1 MGQVLLDL
9 AQDGH
14 RRVAENLHPWPRRL
28 PAPALR
34 EHGLPKSAPLASILW
49 LLTQR
54 VFGRSEPQR
63 LTDSDAVA
71 RFLSSSLGCLAS
83 ELNSWARSHASE
95 ASTLCLLQA
104 SGKRRADPTL
114 KQALAAKRRRGQAV
128 RDWRA
133 DGAAVP
139 ISAEHTDF
147 ATCGHYIQQTRQAFG
162 ACPTVEL
169 VFDSSRFGGL
179 DTDVVAIW
187 SPEVEIA
194 GYLPPQ
200 NVRELRWRESGAGE
214 PMSADDRS
222 RLRQRGL
229 RAAPGMKGLDV
240 LRRLSHALTMGAG
253 RFLED
258 FKCPVRFEPLTAQ
271 QVRYWSSRHKRYMR
285 RARDAPALA
294 DGAVEEEPEL
304 PDAVRD
310 ASRVPLLITVSDQV
324 QWQWSAMQFLSHPEG
339 VRLMHVFRVD
349 PFHRGWNNFKAA
361 CRAAHGHFLHTVIQ
375 MTVAFN
381 VNYGPWLNAAFM
393 GEKREALLEYRLD
406 QTDKEVWACL
416 VDNVAADCRAAP
428 PGSAEEQEGLFEDTV
443 LRNPSF
449 LKKGPYVKMCT
460 WYSILEAIE
469 YHDPVWTSWKHLVQ
483 WLGSSLLS
491 PTSAVAREAQ
501 NHATAVIAAASSDGA
516 PAPAEHRAQLQT
528 LKKSAG
534 NALRLT
540 PLLLTGENHLN
551 CRLLVM
557 IARPLWTQQ
566 ARLARE
572 KKTPARQ
579 LLHSAAMAAGAG
591 EVLISQLWAPTFE
604 AAELLRLGITADADV
619 APYPMSVG
627 QEEALQRLCSF
638 AFHLME
644 EEVWTAAW
652 WESAYP
658 GQFARLLHASP
669 EQSQAAMEDARAVW
683 ELLLLCEQLAQ
694 SRAGVAALLGEIHWA
709 HYAINQLTW
718 RHLADR
724 GWQLEPDVRNHLT
737 RMFCTLG
744 DSKVIEDSHNHLRDL
759 ERDQRRNA
767 VSRTRLFADL
777 TKSPALRARAVPCVG
792 TPPEAWHSPAPKPP
806 PVPSKGGDEG
816 GRGRWAD
823 VFRSEASK
831 LSPEFTKLLKS
842 KAHKPR
848 TPRTEVGSITA
859 LAALLA
865 LRQRKELHLAGLCPA
880 PGRAV
885 GTALFVV
892 NVAFTLTQQNYC
904 SIMFSNLGPVRP
916 VAVPCPGA
924 KNRCNLC
931 ARLAAFPALEPP
943 RLAELRAVAQNAGG
957 EPRQG
962 ALLRDREPP
971 VRRQGCCSSAHGS
984 RLALPGLLPAPA
996 VANAH

>member
-1 MGQVLLDL
+1 MLLDL

-14 RRVAENLHPWPRRL
+14 RRVAETLLPWPQRI
-28 PAPALR
+28 PSPALGER
-34 EHGLPKSAPLASILW
+34 GLPTSAPLAAILW

-54 VFGRSEPQR
+54 VFGRSQPQR
-63 LTDSDAVA
+63 PTDAAA
-71 RFLSSSLGCLAS
+71 RFLSSSLERLAS
-83 ELNSWARSHASE
+83 ELNSWARSQASE
-95 ASTLCLLQA
+95 VSVLLLLQA

-114 KQALAAKRRRGQAV
+114 KQALAAKRRRGQAL

-133 DGAAVP
+133 DGAVVP
-139 ISAEHTDF
+139 ISARQTDF
-147 ATCGHYIQQTRQAFG
+147 ATCGHYIQQTRQAFRT
-162 ACPTVEL
+162 CPTVEL

-179 DTDVVAIW
+179 DTDVIAIW
-187 SPEVEIA
+187 SPEAEIA

-214 PMSADDRS
+214 PMSAADRL

-229 RAAPGMKGLDV
+229 RSAPGMKGLDV

-253 RFLED
+253 RALED
-258 FKCPVRFEPLTAQ
+258 FKCSVHFRPLTAQ
-271 QVRYWSSRHKRYMR
+271 LVRYWSPIKRRYMR
-285 RARDAPALA
+285 RAREAQALA
-294 DGAVEEEPEL
+294 DGAVAEEPEL

-310 ASRVPLLITVSDQV
+310 PAGVPLLITVSDQV

-339 VRLMHVFRVD
+339 LCLMHVFRVD
-349 PFHRGWNNFKAA
+349 PFRRGWNNFKAA
-361 CRAAHGHFLHTVIQ
+361 CRAAHGHLLHTVIQ

-393 GEKREALLEYRLD
+393 GEKREALMEYRVD
-406 QTDKEVWACL
+406 QADKEAWTHL
-416 VDNVAADCRAAP
+416 VDSVATDGRAAP
-428 PGSAEEQEGLFEDTV
+428 PGSLEEQEGLFEDTV
-443 LRNPSF
+443 LCNPSF

-483 WLGSSLLS
+483 WLGSNLLS
-491 PTSAVAREAQ
+491 PTSAAAQEAQ

-540 PLLLTGENHLN
+540 PLLLTDDNHLN
-551 CRLLVM
+551 CRLLVAL
-557 IARPLWTQQ
+557 ARPLWTQQ
-566 ARLARE
+566 ARMAKE

-579 LLHSAAMAAGAG
+579 LLHSVAMAAGAG
-591 EVLISQLWAPTFE
+591 EALISQLRALTFN
-604 AAELLRLGITADADV
+604 AVELLRLGIATDADV
-619 APYPMSVG
+619 APYPFSVG
-627 QEEALQRLCSF
+627 QQEALQRVCSF

-694 SRAGVAALLGEIHWA
+694 SRAGVASLLREVHWA
-709 HYAINQLTW
+709 HYAVNQLTW

-724 GWQLEPDVRNHLT
+724 GWQLTADTRSHLE

-759 ERDQRRNA
+759 ERDQRHNT
-767 VSRTRLFADL
+767 VSRPRLFADL
-777 TKSPALRARAVPCVG
+777 VRSPALRARTVPCVSV
-792 TPPEAWHSPAPKPP
+792 PAEAWHGPAPKPP
-806 PVPSKGGDEG
+806 PVPSNGGDEDG
-816 GRGRWAD
+816 HGHWAD

-831 LSPEFTKLLKS
+831 LSPEFSRLLKS
-842 KAHKPR
+842 KAHQPR

-865 LRQRKELHLAGLCPA
+865 LRQRKELHLAGLCQA

-885 GTALFVV
+885 SAVLLVLH
-892 NVAFTLTQQNYC
+892 NC
-904 SIMFSNLGPVRP
+904 SAKRITHFCILDSVQPE
-916 VAVPCPGA
+916 ACPGA
-924 KNRCNLC
+924 KNHCN
-931 ARLAAFPALEPP
+931 
-943 RLAELRAVAQNAGG
+943 
-957 EPRQG
+957 
-962 ALLRDREPP
+962 
-971 VRRQGCCSSAHGS
+971 
-984 RLALPGLLPAPA
+984 
-996 VANAH
+996 